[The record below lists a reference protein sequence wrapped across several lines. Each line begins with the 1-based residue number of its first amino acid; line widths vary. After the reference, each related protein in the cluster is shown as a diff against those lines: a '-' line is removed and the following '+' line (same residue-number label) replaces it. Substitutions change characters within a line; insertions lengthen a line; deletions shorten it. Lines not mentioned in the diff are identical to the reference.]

1 MLDISYPCVCGH
13 SKINHDNAFGL
24 SEKRGSLKF
33 VYMCAVKYC
42 NCDEFKAD
50 NLRYLEKKSGPKQ

>member
-1 MLDISYPCVCGH
+1 
-13 SKINHDNAFGL
+13 
-24 SEKRGSLKF
+24 
-33 VYMCAVKYC
+33 MCAVKYC